1 MPISLIHSCMAPL
14 RRAPATSMQMQLKII
29 CDLYLRPLAV
39 ARPRR
44 EMLLRAPAAYP
55 SSFFRPVVTR
65 YYREL
70 LRFLQGAARDR
81 ETAADIAQESYARL
95 LAVQRAGETIA
106 EPRALLYRTA
116 RNLLIDQHRRA
127 EVRGAHVCLESEDD
141 AQESMDFFAGPQALE
156 PEAAAMSTQSVN
168 ALLAAIGA
176 LPLRCREAFMLHK
189 FDGLSQAEVARQMGI
204 SVTMVERHIKLALQA
219 CRACHNRLQGGQA
232 PASEPPP
239 EDRK

>member
-1 MPISLIHSCMAPL
+1 MKDV
-14 RRAPATSMQMQLKII
+14 QMILNII
-29 CDLYLRPLAV
+29 CDLYLRPLSP
-39 ARPRR
+39 ARPRMEAIHPAR
-44 EMLLRAPAAYP
+44 VLRL
-55 SSFFRPVVTR
+55 SSFSFAVVTR

-95 LAVQRAGETIA
+95 LAVQQSGETVA

-116 RNLLIDQHRRA
+116 RNLLIDQHRRG
-127 EVRGAHVCLESEDD
+127 EVRGAHLSLESDAVEDPID
-141 AQESMDFFAGPQALE
+141 LVAGPQALE
-156 PEAAAMSTQSVN
+156 PEAAAMSAQSVD

-204 SVTMVERHIKLALQA
+204 SVTMVERHIKLGMQA
-219 CRACHNRLQGGQA
+219 CRACQDNMQGGA
-232 PASEPPP
+232 SPASAQQSGV
-239 EDRK
+239 RK

>member
-1 MPISLIHSCMAPL
+1 MSISLVHPCRARL
-14 RRAPATSMQMQLKII
+14 RPAAAKNAQMQLKII

-39 ARPRR
+39 ARLRR
-44 EMLLRAPAAYP
+44 HTLQRARAANP
-55 SSFFRPVVTR
+55 SSLFCPVVTR

-95 LAVQRAGETIA
+95 LAVQQAGETVA

-127 EVRGAHVCLESEDD
+127 EVRGAQFFPESEDA
-141 AQESMDFFAGPQALE
+141 AQAMECVAGPQALE
-156 PEAAAMSTQSVN
+156 PEAAAMSAQSVN
-168 ALLAAIGA
+168 ALLTAIGA

-219 CRACHNRLQGGQA
+219 CRACQDRLQGGQP
-232 PASEPPP
+232 PASEQPSGR
-239 EDRK
+239 RK